1 MKDKFLLLL
10 IAAFAISSCKKDD
23 GPSTHPVRF
32 SATFSVDG
40 SLGVD
45 IPLEGTELTLTN
57 KTNGQK
63 HQTKADA
70 KGVAVFESITPGT
83 YDMVASL
90 TISAEDYT
98 ELSGVVTE
106 EDVHLNV
113 NENGLVLLE
122 DKSLD
127 ATLMASGRVGDF
139 VFKQVY
145 YAGSNTSTGA
155 SFRDAF
161 IEIYNNSNTVL
172 YADSLYFSQLTG
184 NGGNDDAGKEF
195 FLANG
200 QYDWSK
206 SLNMNASKDPN
217 KDYVYAK
224 SIFMIPSDA
233 TGKRYPVEPGQ
244 SIIIAGT
251 ALNHSKPYQ
260 NANGDKPIEVKNPE
274 LTIDLSTAD
283 FEVYLF
289 PYERSIN
296 PNAKPFASDLSMP
309 ATDVD
314 VVFSSGQNDLIM
326 DARGRE
332 AYAIFKVDKSQK
344 VKQWP
349 KYPYSDIRE
358 LSENTNMYP
367 QIPVEYVIDAVQT
380 QHPLVGSRVPV
391 RVPFTLD
398 AGAGFVTGGQY
409 SSQSIVRKTKKKVG
423 NRRIL
428 QDTNNSTNDFGV
440 LQKADPS
447 KGESSFID

>member
-1 MKDKFLLLL
+1 MKNKCILLLV
-10 IAAFAISSCKKDD
+10 AAFAISSCKKDD
-23 GPSTHPVRF
+23 GPSTQPVRF

-83 YDMVASL
+83 YDMAASL

-106 EDVHLNV
+106 EDVHLNA
-113 NENGLVLLE
+113 NESGLLLLE
-122 DKSLD
+122 DKSLE

-139 VFKQVY
+139 VFKQIY
-145 YAGSNTSTGA
+145 YAGSNISTGA
-155 SFRDAF
+155 MTRDVF
-161 IEIYNNSNTVL
+161 VEIYNNSNTVL
-172 YADSLYFSQLTG
+172 YADSLYFSQVTG

-195 FLANG
+195 FQANG
-200 QYDWSK
+200 QYDWSQ
-206 SLNMNASKDPN
+206 SLNMNAAKDPN

-224 SIFMIPSDA
+224 SVFMIPSDG
-233 TGKRYPVEPGQ
+233 TGKLYPVAPGQ
-244 SIIIAGT
+244 SIIIASTG
-251 ALNHSKPYQ
+251 LNHSQPYQ
-260 NANGDKPIEVKNPE
+260 NASGEKPIEIKNPE
-274 LTIDLSTAD
+274 LTIDLSSAD
-283 FEVYLF
+283 FEVYLH
-289 PYERSIN
+289 PYEQKVSPGR
-296 PNAKPFASDLSMP
+296 APFASDINTP
-309 ATDVD
+309 AKDVE
-314 VVFSSGQNDLIM
+314 VIFSHGQRDLIM
-326 DARGRE
+326 DPMGKE
-332 AYAIFKVDKSQK
+332 AFIIFKVDKTQE
-344 VKQWP
+344 VDQWP
-349 KYPYSDIRE
+349 RYAYSTIRQ
-358 LSENTNMYP
+358 LSDGTTLYP

-440 LQKADPS
+440 LQKANPS
-447 KGESSFID
+447 KGENSFID